1 MIGSR
6 IALLGAAAL
15 AAGIVALAWHRVEQ
29 EPGIDYYAAW
39 AASRAVAEGRV
50 GDPWSDAGRKQM
62 GRRAAARAFDGQASQ
77 RERTAAR
84 IVLAANRGALPTA
97 GTPFFFTVLGTI
109 TVDDY
114 EADYVFF
121 SLASLILYVTSALW
135 LCRQLAY
142 PPVPSLLALAY
153 LAGLF
158 GPYLSGEH
166 VGNVHALQF
175 AMVVALPAAMSA
187 RNARLGELAAGALF
201 AAGVAFKP
209 SLLPVAL
216 PVLVTLLFRKRGRTL
231 LAAAAGAFAGAGLS
245 FAASALFF
253 DRATCW
259 RDWART
265 LPELVRPSYEVAMGN
280 FSLATVL
287 RTLAGIDVGGVLVL
301 LGFGGLVAFEA
312 ATAGTRG
319 SADPNSGLPRAE
331 LVALVG
337 LGGVLL
343 LWTARLAWLHYFVLA
358 APLLLFVLRPAGDG
372 TVTATRRERIAA
384 AAAAVGFV
392 PLYLLGLSPLA
403 WAITIHVALLVFVV
417 LALRILRRSRRSVVT
432 APG

>member
-1 MIGSR
+1 MTGSR
-6 IALLGAAAL
+6 FALLGAAAL
-15 AAGIVALAWHRVEQ
+15 AAGIVALAWHRIEQ

-39 AASRAVAEGRV
+39 AASHAVAEGSV
-50 GDPWSDAGRKQM
+50 EDPWSIAGRKQV
-62 GRRAAARAFDGQASQ
+62 GRWAAARAFDAQASP
-77 RERTAAR
+77 RERTAATVV
-84 IVLAANRGALPTA
+84 IAANRGALLAA
-97 GTPFFFTVLGTI
+97 GTPFLFTVLGTLSA
-109 TVDDY
+109 DDY

-135 LCRQLAY
+135 LCRQLGY
-142 PPVPSLLALAY
+142 PPVPSLLALSY
-153 LAGLF
+153 LAGPF

-187 RNARLGELAAGALF
+187 RNARLSELAAGALF

-280 FSLATVL
+280 FSLATVV
-287 RTLAGIDVGGVLVL
+287 RTLTGIDVGGVLLV

-312 ATAGTRG
+312 ATAGTRRP
-319 SADPNSGLPRAE
+319 ADPDSGPPRAE

-337 LGGVLL
+337 LGAVLL

-358 APLLLFVLRPAGDG
+358 APLLLFVLRPAVDG
-372 TVTATRRERIAA
+372 TVTATHRERIAA
-384 AAAAVGFV
+384 AAAAVGFM
-392 PLYLLGLSPLA
+392 PFHLLGLPPLA
-403 WAITIHVALLVFVV
+403 WAVAIHAALLVFVV
-417 LALRILRRSRRSVVT
+417 LALRILRRSRPSGVA